1 MRRLALSALA
11 LAAAATLGCASAGFT
26 PQTPTMP
33 AARQALRPEYRI
45 FYDALTDYGDWV
57 LIEPYGFVFHPK
69 VDYASWRPYS
79 YGFWAPSDTW
89 GWVWISGEPFGWA
102 TYHYGS
108 WLFDRFQGW
117 VWMPGVDWGPAWVSW
132 QMAGNYA
139 GWAPLGPQGG
149 DPWISS
155 PPAGGAT
162 VYAPLASLTATDLS
176 AHVVPP
182 AEAAPIA
189 ASARPVENIVE
200 RDGVRFPFGPPFERV
215 ERAIGRPLTRV
226 SIQELIAAGGAAA
239 SGQTR
244 AGRGDHPAAPP
255 PADAA
260 AARIETMRR
269 AGEDA
274 ARRVREAIA
283 NKAAAPARVPV
294 VRPPWIRRVE
304 DETRGPGA
312 APDTTR

>member
-117 VWMPGVDWGPAWVSW
+117 VWMPGVDWG
-132 QMAGNYA
+132 
-139 GWAPLGPQGG
+139 
-149 DPWISS
+149 
-155 PPAGGAT
+155 
-162 VYAPLASLTATDLS
+162 LTATDLS